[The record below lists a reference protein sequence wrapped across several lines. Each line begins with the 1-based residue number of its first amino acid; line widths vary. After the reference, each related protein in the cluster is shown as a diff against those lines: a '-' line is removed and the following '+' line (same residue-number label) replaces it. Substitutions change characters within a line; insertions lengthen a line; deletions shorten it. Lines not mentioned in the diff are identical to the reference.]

1 MFVCRISD
9 FKFILHDLFC
19 LTRTM
24 TFVTEDTKEKRN
36 MCSHY
41 GDVHV
46 LFSGVFKFINKLH
59 Y

>member
-9 FKFILHDLFC
+9 FIFMFILHDLFC
-19 LTRTM
+19 VTRTM
-24 TFVTEDTKEKRN
+24 TFVTEDIKEKKN
-36 MCSHY
+36 MCSD
-41 GDVHV
+41 DVYV